1 MSAFH
6 YGDNQHKADGQTV
19 IDFRSDTVTK
29 PCAAMRE
36 AMAKA
41 EVGDDVYEDDMTVK
55 ALEQDVAD
63 MLGKDAGL
71 YVPTGTMSNLIAVMS
86 HCQRG
91 EEIIL
96 ADQYHIAIDEASGAS
111 VLGSVAIHP
120 LVADA
125 RGAITPEQVRNAI
138 KPDDSHYAMSKLV
151 GLENT
156 VSGRIQDQ
164 QNIDAIVQVAKDA
177 NLNVHMDGARLLN
190 AAIAQDLP
198 PARLV
203 QGMDSVS
210 LCLSKGL
217 GAPMGSVLSGDAAF
231 IRRGRRLRKM
241 LGAGMRQVGIV
252 AAAGRYALANNVQ
265 RLADD
270 HRRARELAQS
280 LQGIDGL
287 QVDMQRVET
296 NMLFLQ
302 SSRMVELGDYLAARG
317 IIVSAFSEQCRVVI
331 HKDIDD
337 QAIAAMQQHI
347 REFFAA

>member
-6 YGDNQHKADGQTV
+6 YGDNQHKADGKPV
-19 IDFRSDTVTK
+19 IDFRSDTVTQ
-29 PCAAMRE
+29 PCAAMRA
-36 AMAKA
+36 AMAQA

-55 ALEQDVAD
+55 ALEQEVAD
-63 MLGKDAGL
+63 MLGKEAGL
-71 YVPTGTMSNLIAVMS
+71 YIPTGTMSNLIAVMS

-96 ADQYHIAIDEASGAS
+96 ADQYHIAIDEASGAA
-111 VLGSVAIHP
+111 VLGSVAMHP
-120 LVADA
+120 LVADK

-138 KPDDSHYAMSKLV
+138 KPDDSHFAISKLV

-156 VSGRIQDQ
+156 VSGRVQDQ
-164 QNIDAIVQVAKDA
+164 TNIDAIVQVAKDA

-190 AAIAQDLP
+190 AAVAQDMD

-203 QGMDSVS
+203 QGIDSVS

-217 GAPMGSVLSGDAAF
+217 GAPLGSVLSGDADF
-231 IRRGRRLRKM
+231 IRRARRLRKM

-252 AAAGRYALANNVQ
+252 AAAGRYALANNVE

-270 HRRARELAQS
+270 HRRARVLAEG
-280 LQGIDGL
+280 LQDVNGL
-287 QVDMQRVET
+287 QVDLERVET

-302 SSRMVELGDYLAARG
+302 SPRMLELADYLAQQG
-317 IIVSAFSEQCRVVI
+317 IIVSAFGDQCRVVT

-337 QAIAAMQQHI
+337 QAIDLMQQSI
-347 REFFAA
+347 RDFFTA

>member
-6 YGDNQHKADGQTV
+6 YGDNQHKADGKPV

-55 ALEQDVAD
+55 TLEQDVAD
-63 MLGKDAGL
+63 MLGKEAGL

-120 LVADA
+120 LLADE

-138 KPDDSHYAMSKLV
+138 KPDDSHYAISKLV

-164 QNIDAIVQVAKDA
+164 QNIDAIVQVAKQA

-190 AAIAQDLP
+190 AAVAQDLP

-203 QGMDSVS
+203 QDIDSVS

-252 AAAGRYALANNVQ
+252 AAAGSYALANNVA
-265 RLADD
+265 RLVDD
-270 HRRARELAQS
+270 HRRAKELANG
-280 LQGIDGL
+280 LQGIAGL
-287 QVDMQRVET
+287 QVDLQKVET
-296 NMLFLQ
+296 NMLFMQ
-302 SSRMVELGDYLAARG
+302 STRMIELGDYLASKG
-317 IIVSAFSEQCRVVI
+317 IIVSAFSDQCRVVT

-337 QAIAAMQQHI
+337 EAVALLQQHI
-347 REFFAA
+347 QDFFAS